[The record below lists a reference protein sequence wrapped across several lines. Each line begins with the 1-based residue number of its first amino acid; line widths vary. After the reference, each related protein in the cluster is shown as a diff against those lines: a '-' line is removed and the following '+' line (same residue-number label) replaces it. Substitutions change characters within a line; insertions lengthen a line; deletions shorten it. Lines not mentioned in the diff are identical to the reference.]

1 MHMPKSNKHLSKF
14 HELLT
19 NIKIVCV
26 MKDWKASENNWIVS
40 EIFEYVQKNTM
51 YIEILNA
58 LIKSK
63 TSECMKECNIDI
75 TF

>member
-1 MHMPKSNKHLSKF
+1 MKEFLIFLMCMPKYNKHLSKF

-40 EIFEYVQKNTM
+40 EIFEYVQKNPM
-51 YIEILNA
+51 Y
-58 LIKSK
+58 K